1 MNLTNS
7 MRARL
12 NLLQSNLI
20 CLMNGG
26 KTGINDKNY
35 SLKRKFLKTN
45 TKKLT
50 DQNYSPDN
58 FCK

>member
-1 MNLTNS
+1 MHLTNS
-7 MRARL
+7 MKARL
-12 NLLQSNLI
+12 NLLQNNLI

-26 KTGINDKNY
+26 ETGINDKNY
-35 SLKRKFLKTN
+35 SFKREFLKSHP
-45 TKKLT
+45 KKLT